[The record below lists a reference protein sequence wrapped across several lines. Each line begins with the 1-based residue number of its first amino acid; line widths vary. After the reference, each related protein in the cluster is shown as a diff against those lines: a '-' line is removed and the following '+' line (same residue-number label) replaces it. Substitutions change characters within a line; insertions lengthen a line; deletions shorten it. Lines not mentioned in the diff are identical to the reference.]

1 MERGIMRFEYWK
13 RWIPLCH
20 VYAMGMLLA
29 SMVFPVPVVAQQ
41 KLGFEKPSGI
51 CPQPRKTVTAPDDYL
66 KLKNPLEP
74 TPQNI
79 LAGKT
84 LFRVDAKPSACKV
97 CNGVSGDGLG
107 ILFHRVEPKPRNFT
121 CVHTMDNLPDG
132 QLFWII
138 KNGSPGT
145 AMPSFSY
152 LEDDQ
157 VWQLILFL
165 RSFSKKE

>member
-1 MERGIMRFEYWK
+1 MQFKYWK
-13 RWIPLCH
+13 QWMPGAC
-20 VYAMGMLLA
+20 VCFMGILWVGLMLPGPA
-29 SMVFPVPVVAQQ
+29 VA
-41 KLGFEKPSGI
+41 KHKKGHDEALGI
-51 CPQPRKTVTAPDDYL
+51 CPQPRQTVKAPEKYL
-66 KLKNPLEP
+66 KLRNSLEA

-84 LFRVDAKPSACKV
+84 LFRVDAKPTACKV
-97 CNGVSGDGLG
+97 CHGISGDGLG
-107 ILFHRVEPKPRNFT
+107 TLFHRVKPKPRNFT

-152 LEDDQ
+152 LADDQ
-157 VWQLILFL
+157 VWQLILYL
-165 RSFSKKE
+165 RSFSREK

>member
-1 MERGIMRFEYWK
+1 MRFKFWK
-13 RWIPLCH
+13 QWIPVQQVCL
-20 VYAMGMLLA
+20 MGLFWLGL
-29 SMVFPVPVVAQQ
+29 VLPGPVVAQQ
-41 KLGFEKPSGI
+41 EKEQEKPSGI
-51 CPQPRKTVTAPDDYL
+51 CPQPRKTVTAPDEFL
-66 KLKNPLEP
+66 KLQNPLEA

-84 LFRVDAKPSACKV
+84 LFHVDAQPTACRV
-97 CNGVSGDGLG
+97 CHGISGDGLG
-107 ILFHRVEPKPRNFT
+107 VLFHRVDPKPRNFT
-121 CVHTMDNLPDG
+121 CIHTMDNLPDG
-132 QLFWII
+132 QLFWVI

-157 VWQLILFL
+157 VWELILFL

>member
-1 MERGIMRFEYWK
+1 MRFEYWK
-13 RWIPLCH
+13 QWIPGWQVCVMAILW
-20 VYAMGMLLA
+20 VSLVSPSLVM
-29 SMVFPVPVVAQQ
+29 AQQ
-41 KLGFEKPSGI
+41 KTELEKPSGI
-51 CPQPRKTVTAPDDYL
+51 CPQPRKTLTAPDDYL
-66 KLKNPLEP
+66 KLKNPLEA

-84 LFRVDAKPSACKV
+84 LFHVDAQPTACRV
-97 CNGVSGDGLG
+97 CHGISGDGLG

-157 VWQLILFL
+157 VWELILFL
-165 RSFSKKE
+165 RSFSKKK

>member
-1 MERGIMRFEYWK
+1 MGLV
-13 RWIPLCH
+13 IP
-20 VYAMGMLLA
+20 G
-29 SMVFPVPVVAQQ
+29 PVVAQQ
-41 KLGFEKPSGI
+41 EKGQEEPSGI
-51 CPQPRKTVTAPDDYL
+51 CPQPRKTVTAPDEYL
-66 KLKNPLEP
+66 KLKNPVET

-84 LFRVDAKPSACKV
+84 LFYVDAKPTACRV
-97 CNGVSGDGLG
+97 CHGISGDGLG
-107 ILFHRVEPKPRNFT
+107 ILFHRVDPKPRNFT
-121 CVHTMDNLPDG
+121 CIQTMNDLPDG

-145 AMPSFSY
+145 DMPSFSY

-157 VWQLILFL
+157 VWELILFL

>member
-1 MERGIMRFEYWK
+1 MQVKQWFLRGQVCLLGILW
-13 RWIPLCH
+13 
-20 VYAMGMLLA
+20 MGLVLPG
-29 SMVFPVPVVAQQ
+29 SVIAQQ
-41 KLGFEKPSGI
+41 KKDEGPSGV
-51 CPQPRKTVTAPDDYL
+51 CPQPRKTVVAPDEYQN
-66 KLKNPLEP
+66 LKNPLEA

-84 LFRVDAKPSACKV
+84 LFQVDAEPTACRV
-97 CNGVSGDGLG
+97 CHGISGDGLG

-121 CVHTMDNLPDG
+121 CVHTMDDLPDG
-132 QLFWII
+132 QLFWVI

-157 VWQLILFL
+157 VWQLILYL
-165 RSFSKKE
+165 RSFSNKK